1 MKLHKPRVFHGWYI
15 LSVLVVTSLIGAGN
29 SQVFFGAMLLPITED
44 LGWSRSSVAG
54 AVSLGTFVGGVMQPI
69 SGALADRYGT
79 RAITSLGML
88 FLGIAF
94 FALAGITEIWHL
106 FISYTIARSITMAA
120 ITGVTPR
127 TAAVNWFRQKRGRAL
142 GIVSTAPALGSAL
155 TAIFARGLTGSGVD
169 WRSVFLIFG
178 IASLAMLPFTVGI
191 LRRKPE
197 DLGLLPD
204 GELVHKSRSSKNNTL
219 EVIEPSFS
227 LNQARKTI
235 AFWLITYGMSASAF
249 STGLVS
255 FHMVAF
261 FVDSGISETIGVI
274 SLSTFAFAGAVS
286 AILWGFLS
294 EKFSERAL
302 AVIATGCGT
311 VITLLFLGSSG
322 TLLAITLSG
331 LFGFALRGEGALLNI
346 IIAQYFGRNSFGSIS
361 GFTAPFQM
369 LALSLGPITGS
380 WLYEL
385 NGTWAPVFLLGSF
398 VLATATFGL
407 IIMRR
412 PSF

>member
-106 FISYTIARSITMAA
+106 FISYTLARSITMAA

-204 GELVHKSRSSKNNTL
+204 GEQIHKNRSSKNSTI

-235 AFWLITYGMSASAF
+235 AFWLITFGMSASAF

-311 VITLLFLGSSG
+311 VITLLFIGSSG

-385 NGTWAPVFLLGSF
+385 NGSWAPVFLLGSF